1 MKKIVRGN
9 DFTLRIPVKKI
20 VNGEQVAFPL
30 PACTDIVV
38 NIVNQYR
45 RVALSYTIDTAE
57 DNIINAR
64 VEGDAVSVGTYALE
78 VRGKIFGNDWRS
90 KEYEQFAIVDNNASG
105 DTAFNGELIEGED
118 SVEMNTALVILPPTA
133 ELTQLINDANTAL
146 ETAKQTDAT
155 LKANESERTKAE
167 QQRASAEVARVSA
180 ESRRSESEGVRH
192 AAEVERVSNEDS
204 RKTAELLRDMA
215 ETERTKA
222 ENIRIASETA
232 RVAAEKQRATTFTEL
247 SENVD
252 ASVSKAN
259 SAASA
264 ANTATE
270 KANAAE
276 TQRAEAE
283 NLRTEAEAARKREE
297 GIRQES
303 ETERI
308 RKETAREAEEETRQT
323 AEAERVKAENERKTS
338 ESNRETAEQQRVSA
352 ETKRTSNEEARQ
364 TAESERVNEETARQT
379 GENEREADELERKAN
394 ETERKTAETQ
404 RKEAE
409 EARTAA
415 EASRV
420 SAEEQREATLAT
432 TKANCE
438 AATKKASDAASE
450 ATLATSKANA
460 SAEKA
465 NAAALAAE
473 NVDAAIADNVLTV
486 TNRNGESTS
495 LQLASYAEVGDV
507 VSDVKHLSETMGA
520 YTDRPDIVLT
530 AKETNKAISASGA
543 KVSKSGWAIAEFTAE
558 KGNVYLFKP
567 NVIDESVC
575 IFAEYI
581 QSVETRGIDYT
592 YTYNP
597 DGTTATATATYLGAT
612 HTYTYTY
619 AEDKSCVITDETG
632 ATVDAL
638 PMVYETKVGTYS
650 SLVSLNADAEL
661 PKDGYCRY
669 MSHFKGN
676 SAIKVVVSYKVGV
689 ADLTMKVTRDG
700 VLASV
705 STQLGNLSQK
715 EDETRKKIDEL
726 HGSYIELMWNADSWC
741 FVDWKYV
748 EVKAFKKYRFK
759 PKYALE
765 TYRMYD
771 NAHYPDGSHLV
782 YADVSHF
789 DATTFY
795 DKNYPTESKKRIGS
809 IFLRAKIEKLDCR
822 GMNVSGLT
830 EINQVF
836 KDCAELTEL
845 DIRGWN
851 TSDCRFLNDHNPDS
865 YSRGLFSNCSKLRVI
880 YGLPGLDTRKF
891 ESIPYMFSNCSALT
905 SLDVSKWDTS
915 NVTNMSGMFLRC
927 SALTSIDVSKWDTS
941 NVTSMDDMFSGCS
954 ALTSLD
960 LSKWDT
966 SNVKDMGG
974 MFENIDSMQSLDIS
988 NFDTRKASVGGGY
1001 GFMSSS
1007 SLRSLDMSGDNFTLE
1022 NTTTWNRG
1030 IRTPQLRTL
1039 KLGKN
1044 FFKTHESITS
1054 LSLSYRYWTDSSV
1067 RLSLVTNLYDRR
1079 ANGLP
1084 DLTLTLHANTKK
1096 VLSEEDIAAM
1106 TAKGYSQ

>member
-45 RVALSYTIDTAE
+45 RINLAYSIDTAE
-57 DNIINAR
+57 DNIILAR

-133 ELTQLINDANTAL
+133 ELTQLITDANTAL

-155 LKANESERTKAE
+155 LKANESERVSAE

-180 ESRRSESEGVRH
+180 ENKRSESEEFRH
-192 AAEVERVSNEDS
+192 AAETERMSNEDA
-204 RKTAELLRDMA
+204 RNTAEAQRVNA
-215 ETERTKA
+215 ETERVEA
-222 ENIRIASETA
+222 EKTRTTNETA
-232 RVAAEKQRATTFTEL
+232 RVAAEKQRAATFAEL

-252 ASVSKAN
+252 AAVSKAN

-264 ANTATE
+264 ASTATD
-270 KANAAE
+270 KANAE
-276 TQRAEAE
+276 EGKRAEAE
-283 NLRTEAEAARKREE
+283 KLRTEAEITRKQNENTRLEAENERINKEAAREAAE
-297 GIRQES
+297 AARQNA
-303 ETERI
+303 ETER
-308 RKETAREAEEETRQT
+308 
-323 AEAERVKAENERKTS
+323 VNNENERKTS
-338 ESNRETAEQQRVSA
+338 ESNRELAEQQRVSA
-352 ETKRTSNEEARQ
+352 ETERTSNEDARKV
-364 TAESERVNEETARQT
+364 AELERVNEETARQT
-379 GENEREADELERKAN
+379 AESEREADELERKAN
-394 ETERKTAETQ
+394 ETERKAAETQ
-404 RKEAE
+404 RKKAE
-409 EARTAA
+409 ETRIAA

-450 ATLATSKANA
+450 ATIATSKANS

-465 NAAALAAE
+465 NAAAVAAE
-473 NVDAAIADNVLTV
+473 NVDASLANDVLTV
-486 TNRNGESTS
+486 TNRKGESTS
-495 LQLASYAEVGDV
+495 LHLASYAEVGDV

-592 YTYNP
+592 YTYNS

-619 AEDKSCVITDETG
+619 AEDKSFVITDETG
-632 ATVDAL
+632 AAVDAL

-650 SLVSLNADAEL
+650 PLVSLNADAEL

-726 HGSYIELMWNADSWC
+726 HGNWVDVLFLADTTV
-741 FVDWKYV
+741 FVDY
-748 EVKAFKKYRFK
+748 KAVIIKGKTRTRLY
-759 PKYALE
+759 PKRQLQFGGREYGPNIPLLWA
-765 TYRMYD
+765 
-771 NAHYPDGSHLV
+771 GFSHLTSAIILSNAQ
-782 YADVSHF
+782 YGKKQGLFIGCNKISSLDLNTLDISKN
-789 DATTFY
+789 AT
-795 DKNYPTESKKRIGS
+795 
-809 IFLRAKIEKLDCR
+809 LA
-822 GMNVSGLT
+822 
-830 EINQVF
+830 QVF
-836 KDCAELTEL
+836 SSC
-845 DIRGWN
+845 
-851 TSDCRFLNDHNPDS
+851 
-865 YSRGLFSNCSKLRVI
+865 
-880 YGLPGLDTRKF
+880 
-891 ESIPYMFSNCSALT
+891 T
-905 SLDVSKWDTS
+905 SLQSLSIEGWDVSKVTDMTQIFFRCTSLQSLNIEGWDVSKVTDMSKMFSSCTS
-915 NVTNMSGMFLRC
+915 LRSLSIGGWDVSKVTNMSNMFSSCTSLR
-927 SALTSIDVSKWDTS
+927 SLSIEGWDVSKVE
-941 NVTSMDDMFSGCS
+941 NMNQIFYGCS
-954 ALTSLD
+954 SLQSLD
-960 LSKWDT
+960 LSGWNLESCK
-966 SNVKDMGG
+966 
-974 MFENIDSMQSLDIS
+974 NIDYLGQY
-988 NFDTRKASVGGGY
+988 NFIPK
-1001 GFMSSS
+1001 
-1007 SLRSLDMSGDNFTLE
+1007 
-1022 NTTTWNRG
+1022 
-1030 IRTPQLRTL
+1030 TL
-1039 KLGKN
+1039 KLGTG
-1044 FFKTHESITS
+1044 FFKCPATKASLHFIT
-1054 LSLSYRYWTDSSV
+1054 WTDASV
-1067 RLSLVTNLYDRR
+1067 KESLVVNSYDRK

-1084 DLTLTLHANTKK
+1084 DFTLTLSKQTKA
-1096 VLSEEDIAAM
+1096 VLSEDDIAAI
-1106 TAKGYSQ
+1106 TAKGYIIA